1 MKGQILQWNDDK
13 GFGFIVSEDGD
24 ERVFFHISA
33 VNTRSRRPQV
43 SDIVLYEAIHDS
55 EGRLKAKEVV
65 IEGVSSG
72 TGIHRE
78 KKILTEPPKKDAL
91 DYLSIAL
98 LLGVLAGAVF
108 AFVETG
114 NIEKTIPILAILIIP
129 IALLNRQ
136 KKPKEKSFTCAR
148 CKKISQYDK
157 RTVKAWNN
165 GSLKLYCSV
174 CHQQWLTQH
183 PRESQQGIVNSR
195 GRGCLGVAFLL
206 VMLPLVACIAAY
218 QWFV

>member
-1 MKGQILQWNDDK
+1 MKGQISQWNDDK

-55 EGRLKAKEVV
+55 KGRLKAKEVV

-72 TGIHRE
+72 TGIHRG

-98 LLGVLAGAVF
+98 LLGILAGAVF

-136 KKPKEKSFTCAR
+136 KRPKEKSFTCAR
-148 CKKISQYDK
+148 CNKMSQYDK
-157 RTVKAWNN
+157 RTIKAWNN

-174 CHQQWLTQH
+174 CRQHWLAEP
-183 PRESQQGIVNSR
+183 PRESQQGIGNSR

-206 VMLPLVACIAAY
+206 VMLPLVACTAAY
-218 QWFV
+218 QWLV